1 MRKILVAYDS
11 KTGRTEK
18 MAHLIAQGFQE
29 AGHQVVALSIS
40 QIGSA
45 SDILHY
51 DAYIFGSPT
60 YFEQPTEQ
68 MKQFLIMARSDALK
82 GKPGGSFGSYT
93 HYGLGA
99 QMVYDTMERIYQMDM
114 LFTGP
119 FRIKDLILDADMA
132 QQACREYA
140 IGISRQLK

>member
-1 MRKILVAYDS
+1 MKKILVAYDS

-18 MAHLIAQGFQE
+18 MARLIVQGFQE
-29 AGHQVVALSIS
+29 AGHHVVDLHIS
-40 QIGSA
+40 QIAVA
-45 SDILHY
+45 SDIHGY
-51 DAYIFGSPT
+51 DAYIFGCPT

-93 HYGLGA
+93 HHGLGA
-99 QMVYDTMERIYQMDM
+99 QMVHDTMERIYQMDM

-119 FRIKDLILDADMA
+119 FRVKDLIIDADMA
-132 QQACREYA
+132 GQACRDYA
-140 IGISRQLK
+140 NGISRQLN